1 MQSVSVKFTFLASL
15 IVPVFFRDTFPAS
28 LIGRVS
34 DQTSLPIIDVSHPQ
48 LVLERSETK
57 RLSSI
62 CHLGSSPYSWSNP
75 VALHRRAFRLV
86 MTLAGMP
93 FLALVALV
101 MVGMVGVSMMATRL
115 TLLSLLAC
123 LLVLPVSAAWA

>member
-1 MQSVSVKFTFLASL
+1 VITVSVKFTFLASL
-15 IVPVFFRDTFPAS
+15 IVRVFFRDTFPAS
-28 LIGRVS
+28 LIVRVS
-34 DQTSLPIIDVSHPQ
+34 DQTSLPIIDVRHPQ
-48 LVLERSETK
+48 LVLERS
-57 RLSSI
+57 
-62 CHLGSSPYSWSNP
+62 YSWSNP

-123 LLVLPVSAAWA
+123 LLVLPVSAAWT

>member
-1 MQSVSVKFTFLASL
+1 VKTVSVKFTFLASL

-28 LIGRVS
+28 LIVRVS

-48 LVLERSETK
+48 LVLERS
-57 RLSSI
+57 
-62 CHLGSSPYSWSNP
+62 YSWANP

-86 MTLAGMP
+86 MTLTGMP
-93 FLALVALV
+93 FLALVTLVALV

-123 LLVLPVSAAWA
+123 LLVLPVSAAWT